1 METNKTSNRLH
12 PLIAAAAVSVMLVSL
27 VGVAAITGVLP
38 NSHSSATPSAVPAP
52 AVSAAPIAPIAA
64 PARVATTAPVE
75 VAAWAPTPSV
85 DAKTAANNVVNPQ
98 PKRVAA
104 APAPVRTP
112 APKTYASRDTSTTQP
127 QPRTYQ
133 YAEPTVVAQAPRTCD
148 NCGRI
153 ESVQAIQQ
161 QAQPSGVGVVA
172 GAVLGGVLGNQVG
185 GGNGKKLATVAG
197 AIGGGF
203 AGNEIEKH
211 SRSATTYQVR
221 VRMDNGTIRTF
232 PYNNQPNWNI
242 GDRIKVVDGYLTS
255 QV

>member
-12 PLIAAAAVSVMLVSL
+12 PLVAAAAVSVMLVSL

-52 AVSAAPIAPIAA
+52 VVSAAPITATAA
-64 PARVATTAPVE
+64 VATPAPVE
-75 VAAWAPTPSV
+75 VAAPAPTPSV

-112 APKTYASRDTSTTQP
+112 APTPRTYASRDTSTTQP

-133 YAEPTVVAQAPRTCD
+133 YAEPTVVAQAPRTCN

-203 AGNEIEKH
+203 AGNEMEKH
-211 SRSATTYQVR
+211 SRSATTYEVR

-255 QV
+255 QA